1 MALMQTRMNCQGR
14 AANDF
19 SRKRNELDRKMH
31 MLCIHATIDNEHHIN
46 DFMFADSLL
55 PLWYV
60 MPMNQ
65 NTRHESLPRFRANVC
80 SFLRSYT
87 SPSTFMEK
95 SAFGIHYKPGAPMH
109 VANGLYHHRSR
120 Q

>member
-31 MLCIHATIDNEHHIN
+31 MLCIHATMDNEHHIN
-46 DFMFADSLL
+46 DFTFADSLM

-60 MPMNQ
+60 MPKK
-65 NTRHESLPRFRANVC
+65 
-80 SFLRSYT
+80 
-87 SPSTFMEK
+87 EK
-95 SAFGIHYKPGAPMH
+95 LDDECNRILIVIPK
-109 VANGLYHHRSR
+109 
-120 Q
+120 